1 MHNILP
7 GIISYILSG
16 GFLLTFFMC
25 RERYESARK
34 FRCLIGQFTAVFFLT
49 AEVAL
54 IVVSCCQATVL
65 TIVQEGWIPIFLVGT
80 AGCLFIGAILVELN
94 NPPERYSIR
103 RRHIKYALQ
112 SMSGGVV
119 MLLLAVILLRTYGGI
134 PGGESGTF
142 INVYPPFFITVLLV
156 TSSEFFWKGGRY
168 LVWAYHNSGAL
179 KEGGKDMKLLRKSI
193 RR

>member
-16 GFLLTFFMC
+16 GFLMAFFVC

-34 FRCLIGQFTAVFFLT
+34 FRCLIGQLAAVFFLT
-49 AEVAL
+49 VA
-54 IVVSCCQATVL
+54 VAFTMVSCYQATVL
-65 TIVQEGWIPIFLVGT
+65 TTIQQGWIPIFLVSM
-80 AGCLFIGAILVELN
+80 AGCLFIGAILAELN
-94 NPPERYSIR
+94 NPPERYSVR

-119 MLLLAVILLRTYGGI
+119 MLVLAVMLLRTYGGI
-134 PGGESGTF
+134 LGKESITF
-142 INVYPPFFITVLLV
+142 INIYPPLFITVLLI

-168 LVWAYHNSGAL
+168 LVWAYRNSGAL
-179 KEGGKDMKLLRKSI
+179 KEGGKDMKFLRKSI

>member
-16 GFLLTFFMC
+16 GFLMAFFVC

-34 FRCLIGQFTAVFFLT
+34 FRCLIGQLTAVFFLT
-49 AEVAL
+49 VA
-54 IVVSCCQATVL
+54 VAFTMVSCYQATVL
-65 TIVQEGWIPIFLVGT
+65 TTIQQGWIPIFLVSM
-80 AGCLFIGAILVELN
+80 AGCLFIGAILAELN
-94 NPPERYSIR
+94 NPPERYSVR

-119 MLLLAVILLRTYGGI
+119 MLLLAVMLLRTYGGI
-134 PGGESGTF
+134 LGKESITF
-142 INVYPPFFITVLLV
+142 INIYPPLFITVLLI

-168 LVWAYHNSGAL
+168 LVWAYRNSGAL
-179 KEGGKDMKLLRKSI
+179 KEGGKDMKFLRKSI

>member
-7 GIISYILSG
+7 GIISYVLSG
-16 GFLLTFFMC
+16 GFLLAFFMC
-25 RERYESARK
+25 RERYESVRK
-34 FRCLIGQFTAVFFLT
+34 FRCLIGQLTAVFFLT
-49 AEVAL
+49 VA
-54 IVVSCCQATVL
+54 VAFTMASCYQATVL
-65 TIVQEGWIPIFLVGT
+65 TTIQQGWIPIFLVSM
-80 AGCLFIGAILVELN
+80 AGCLFIGAILAEFN
-94 NPPERYSIR
+94 NPPERYSVR

-119 MLLLAVILLRTYGGI
+119 MLLLAIMLLRTYGGI
-134 PGGESGTF
+134 LDKESVTF
-142 INVYPPFFITVLLV
+142 ISIYPPLFITVLLI

-168 LVWAYHNSGAL
+168 LVWAYRNSGAL